1 MKTQK
6 MKKILPLLLAAL
18 FYTGSMSVA
27 MAADEYGETG
37 HAVHATNDYWPE
49 ATATEHDSGSPAA
62 EEHGGA
68 TAHEEGHGGAG
79 HHAESML
86 APKKLKDLL
95 WRAMNFA
102 ALVFLLV
109 KFGGRFVV
117 GTLRDRRQEI
127 INELEALKNRR
138 KDAESKCE
146 KLEAELAGMENE
158 IARTVERNL
167 AAAAKEKERIL
178 AEAEQAAK
186 EIKRQAEA
194 AVRAAMTAARRSL
207 QEEVAEQ
214 ATAMAEQLIV
224 KQLTPADHVAIIEQY
239 LDKTGRA
246 VQ

>member
-1 MKTQK
+1 MK

-18 FYTGSMSVA
+18 LYGGPMGAA
-27 MAADEYGETG
+27 MAAEHGEAG
-37 HAVHATNDYWPE
+37 HAAVAMEHQPAAAD
-49 ATATEHDSGSPAA
+49 HDSGSPAA
-62 EEHGGA
+62 AEHGPA
-68 TAHEEGHGGAG
+68 AHGEAGHETG
-79 HHAESML
+79 HHA
-86 APKKLKDLL
+86 APMITPEKLKDLL

-102 ALVFLLV
+102 ALVWLLV
-109 KFGGRFVV
+109 TFGGRPIARYFD
-117 GTLRDRRQEI
+117 DRRRGIADE
-127 INELEALKNRR
+127 LKNMEVRR
-138 KDAESKCE
+138 A
-146 KLEAELAGMENE
+146 EAEQACKDFEARLAGMEEE

-194 AVRAAMTAARRSL
+194 AVRAAMTAAQRSL

-214 ATAMAEQLIV
+214 AAAMAEQLIV

-246 VQ
+246 AQ